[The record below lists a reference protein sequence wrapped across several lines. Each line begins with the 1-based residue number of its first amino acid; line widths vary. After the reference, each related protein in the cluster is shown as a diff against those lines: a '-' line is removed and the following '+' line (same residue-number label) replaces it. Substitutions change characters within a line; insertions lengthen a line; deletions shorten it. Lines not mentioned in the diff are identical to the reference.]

1 VSDFYFLTK
10 NNSILYA
17 TGYYLI
23 FMADTSDF
31 RNGLI
36 IKFKNDLYNIVEF
49 QHVKPGK
56 GGAFVR
62 STLKNLRTGRVLENT
77 FRAGE
82 KVDIVRVERRKYQ
95 FLFSEGD
102 SLVCMDNETY
112 EQINIARDLFSD
124 GVKFLKESE
133 EVEILFNGS
142 DIISVDIPIFINLK
156 VVETEPGF
164 KGDTATGA
172 LKPAKLE
179 TGASLNVP
187 LFINEGDLLKVD
199 TRTGEYSE
207 RVKS

>member
-1 VSDFYFLTK
+1 
-10 NNSILYA
+10 
-17 TGYYLI
+17 
-23 FMADTSDF
+23 MADTSDF

-36 IKFKNDLYNIVEF
+36 IKFKNDLYSIVEF

-62 STLKNLRTGRVLENT
+62 STLKNLRNGRVLENT

-82 KVDIVRVERRKYQ
+82 KVEIVRVERRKYQ
-95 FLFSEGD
+95 YLYSDGD

-112 EQINIARDLFSD
+112 EQINIAKELISD
-124 GVKFLKESE
+124 GLKFLKESE
-133 EVEILFNGS
+133 EVEVLLHGTE
-142 DIISVDIPIFINLK
+142 IISIEIPIFINLK

-172 LKPAKLE
+172 VKQAKLE
-179 TGASLNVP
+179 TGAQISVP
-187 LFINEGDLLKVD
+187 LFINEGDILKVD
-199 TRTGEYSE
+199 TRTGAYTE

>member
-1 VSDFYFLTK
+1 
-10 NNSILYA
+10 
-17 TGYYLI
+17 
-23 FMADTSDF
+23 MADTSDF

-62 STLKNLRTGRVLENT
+62 STLKNLRNGKVLENT

-82 KVDIVRVERRKYQ
+82 KVEIVRVERRKYQ
-95 FLFSEGD
+95 YLYSDGD
-102 SLVCMDNETY
+102 SLVCMDNESY
-112 EQINIARDLFSD
+112 EQINILKNLFSD
-124 GVKFLKESE
+124 GLKYLKENE

-142 DIISVDIPIFINLK
+142 EIISVEIPIFINLK

-172 LKPAKLE
+172 VKSAKLE
-179 TGASLNVP
+179 TGAQINVP
-187 LFINEGDLLKVD
+187 LFINEGDVLRVD

>member
-1 VSDFYFLTK
+1 
-10 NNSILYA
+10 
-17 TGYYLI
+17 
-23 FMADTSDF
+23 MADTSDF

-36 IKFKNDLYNIVEF
+36 IKFKNDLYSIVEF

-82 KVDIVRVERRKYQ
+82 KVETVRVERRKYQ
-95 FLFSEGD
+95 YLYSDGD

-112 EQINIARDLFSD
+112 EQINIAKELISD
-124 GVKFLKESE
+124 GLKFLKESE
-133 EVEILFNGS
+133 EVEVLLNGTE
-142 DIISVDIPIFINLK
+142 IISIEIPIFINLK

-172 LKPAKLE
+172 VKAAKLE
-179 TGASLNVP
+179 TGAQINVP
-187 LFINEGDLLKVD
+187 LFINEGDILRVD
-199 TRTGEYSE
+199 TRTGEYTE

>member
-1 VSDFYFLTK
+1 
-10 NNSILYA
+10 
-17 TGYYLI
+17 
-23 FMADTSDF
+23 MADTSDF

-82 KVDIVRVERRKYQ
+82 KVEVVRVERRKYQ
-95 FLFSEGD
+95 YLFSEGD
-102 SLVCMDNETY
+102 SLVCMDNESY
-112 EQINIARDLFSD
+112 EQINISRDLFSD
-124 GVKFLKESE
+124 GIKFLKESE
-133 EVEILFNGS
+133 EVEILLNGS

-172 LKPAKLE
+172 MKQAKLE
-179 TGASLNVP
+179 TGVQISVP
-187 LFINEGDLLKVD
+187 LFINEGDVLKVD

-207 RVKS
+207 RVKT